1 MVENGSKIPKN
12 AHFWPRLLVRNWLKM
27 RPQNAPKSLQIPPK
41 WPRNGP
47 ELPFFCPL
55 CPKWPF
61 FSPDLLCIELMGDD
75 EEHGGDLWAAVTFAI
90 LFLLSLLY
98 GAGLTLVK
106 VPPLVSA
113 N

>member
-1 MVENGSKIPKN
+1 
-12 AHFWPRLLVRNWLKM
+12 
-27 RPQNAPKSLQIPPK
+27 
-41 WPRNGP
+41 
-47 ELPFFCPL
+47 
-55 CPKWPF
+55 
-61 FSPDLLCIELMGDD
+61 MGDD